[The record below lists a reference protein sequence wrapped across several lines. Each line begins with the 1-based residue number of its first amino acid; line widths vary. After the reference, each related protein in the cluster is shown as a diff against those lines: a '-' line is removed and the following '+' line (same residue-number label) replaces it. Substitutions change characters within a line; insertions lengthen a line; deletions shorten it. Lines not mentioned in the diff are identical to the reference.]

1 MYRSKF
7 FYVCYFLLPIM
18 SFFYN
23 FSPLMA
29 ESFDVEGSDNLN
41 YISEGSEHRTECLTP
56 KELDKL
62 ISGNK
67 FCVKSKNVKKKVL
80 HKKNSWDKLILLT
93 GDVNKDFN
101 SIISLLETSKN
112 TNWHNWKLMP
122 KTDPLIIRSDY
133 ITEINGHKVRAS
145 LVTYAETKETFL
157 QNAWVISE

>member
-1 MYRSKF
+1 MNRNKF
-7 FYVCYFLLPIM
+7 FYLCFFVLPVV

-23 FSPLMA
+23 ITPLIA
-29 ESFDVEGSDNLN
+29 ENFDIEGSDNPN
-41 YISEGSEHRTECLTP
+41 YAEAPENRIECITS

-62 ISGNK
+62 ISENK

-101 SIISLLETSKN
+101 SVISLLETSKN

-122 KTDPLIIRSDY
+122 KTDPIIIRSDY

-145 LVTYAETKETFL
+145 LVTYPETKETFL